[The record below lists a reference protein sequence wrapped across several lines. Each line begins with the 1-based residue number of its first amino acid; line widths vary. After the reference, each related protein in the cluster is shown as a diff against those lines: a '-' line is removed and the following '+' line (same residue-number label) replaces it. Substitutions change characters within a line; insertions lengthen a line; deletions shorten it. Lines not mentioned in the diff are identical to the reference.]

1 MKPILT
7 TAKAVSAL
15 ALLYMCTIGP
25 AFAQAK
31 NFQAKNFH
39 VIKPQ
44 GLFDNP
50 RFAHVI
56 EVDKGKLIY
65 ISGQVPADEKGQLVG
80 KGDFKAQSVKTWE
93 NVMLALKAAGLDASD
108 IIKLN
113 AYVVDLPQNMAGY
126 REARLQ
132 FFPQGAPH
140 QPASTLVGVS
150 SLAME
155 GQMIE
160 VEAIAVA
167 R

>member
-1 MKPILT
+1 MKSIPARAALI
-7 TAKAVSAL
+7 AVLSVAAAGL
-15 ALLYMCTIGP
+15 

-31 NFQAKNFH
+31 NFH
-39 VIKPQ
+39 VLKPQ

-80 KGDFKAQSVKTWE
+80 RGDFKAQSVKTWE

-113 AYVVDLPQNMAGY
+113 AYVVDLPANMAGY

-132 FFPQGAPH
+132 FFPQGAH
-140 QPASTLVGVS
+140 QPASTLIGVS

-160 VEAIAVA
+160 VEAIAVT

>member
-7 TAKAVSAL
+7 PARAVL
-15 ALLYMCTIGP
+15 ALIALLSVAAASL

-31 NFQAKNFH
+31 NFHAL
-39 VIKPQ
+39 KPQ

-65 ISGQVPADEKGQLVG
+65 LSGQVPVDEKGQLVG
-80 KGDFKAQSVKTWE
+80 KGDFKAQSIKTWE

-126 REARLQ
+126 RDARLQ
-132 FFPQGAPH
+132 FFPPGTP
-140 QPASTLVGVS
+140 QPASTLIGVS
-150 SLAME
+150 SLALE

-160 VEAIAVA
+160 VEAIAVT

>member
-1 MKPILT
+1 MKPT
-7 TAKAVSAL
+7 PARAAL
-15 ALLYMCTIGP
+15 ALIVLLTAAAGGF
-25 AFAQAK
+25 AFAQS
-31 NFQAKNFH
+31 KNFH
-39 VIKPQ
+39 AVKPQ

-56 EVDKGKLIY
+56 QVDKGKLIY
-65 ISGQVPADEKGQLVG
+65 LSGQVPVDEKGQLVG

-93 NVMLALKAAGLDASD
+93 NVMLALKSVGLDASD

-113 AYVVDLPQNMAGY
+113 AYVVDLPANMTGY
-126 REARLQ
+126 RDARLQ
-132 FFPQGAPH
+132 FFPQSAPH
-140 QPASTLVGVS
+140 QPASTLIGVS

-160 VEAIAVA
+160 VEAIAVT